1 MEIYK
6 SAAELIRTRAPD
18 NPVLGVRPH
27 AAERAARYFQTSFP
41 GKVLY
46 AVKANNAP
54 FIVETLYQA
63 GIRDF
68 DVASLPELA
77 QVAQLS
83 GVTAHVM
90 HPIKSRKLIA
100 EAYFDYGVRTFALDC
115 EAELEKILDVTGNA
129 NDLTLVVR
137 VACPSTYSEVPLEG
151 KFGVPWREAPDLL
164 RSARQVAE
172 QLGLSFHVGSQAMSP
187 TAYGQALRSMAQH
200 IVQACV
206 FADVIDVGGG
216 FPSCY
221 PGLEPQPLD
230 AYMSEIEQA
239 FERMSVGWGC
249 SLWAEPGRALAAEA
263 ESLIVKVEGRKGGT
277 LYVNDGAFGALFDAT
292 HLRFVFPARGLRKED
307 DSWGEND
314 TPLTGFS
321 LYGPTCDSMDHMAGP
336 FMLPEDAREGDY
348 IEIGNI
354 GAYGRVMAG
363 HFNGF
368 GYYDEAGLEDEPM
381 LSMYRGDQETVAAEA
396 LA

>member
-6 SAAELIRTRAPD
+6 SAADLIRTREPE
-18 NPVLGVRPH
+18 NPVLGLRSH
-27 AAERAARYFQTSFP
+27 AAERAARYFQTNFP

-54 FIVETLYQA
+54 HVIKALYEA

-68 DVASLPELA
+68 DVASRPELA
-77 QVAQLS
+77 QAAEIP
-83 GVTAHVM
+83 GATAHVM
-90 HPIKSRKLIA
+90 HPMKSRKLIA
-100 EAYFDYGVRTFALDC
+100 EAYYDYGVRTFALDC
-115 EAELEKILDVTGNA
+115 EAELDKILDVTGQA
-129 NDLTLVVR
+129 GDLTLVVR

-151 KFGVPWREAPDLL
+151 KFGVAWRDAPDLL
-164 RSARQVAE
+164 RRTRRVSER
-172 QLGLSFHVGSQAMSP
+172 LGLSFHVGSQAMSP
-187 TAYGQALRSMAQH
+187 AAYGQALRAVAQH

-206 FADVIDVGGG
+206 IADVIDVGGG

-221 PGLEPQPLD
+221 PGLEPQPLS

-239 FERMSVGWGC
+239 FERISVGWGC

-263 ESLIVKVEGRKGGT
+263 ESLIVKVEGRKGET

-292 HLRFVFPARGLRKED
+292 HLRFVFPARGLRKGD
-307 DSWGEND
+307 DDWGESG

-321 LYGPTCDSMDHMAGP
+321 LYGPTCDSMDHMPGP
-336 FMLPEDAREGDY
+336 FLLPEDAGEGDY

-363 HFNGF
+363 RFNGF
-368 GYYDEAGLEDEPM
+368 GCYDEAALEDEPM
-381 LSMYRGDQETVAAEA
+381 YSMYLGDDGVAAEA

>member
-6 SAAELIRTRAPD
+6 SAAELIRTREPD
-18 NPVLGVRPH
+18 NPVLGVRSH

-54 FIVETLYQA
+54 HIVETLYQA

-77 QVAQLS
+77 QVSELS

-100 EAYFDYGVRTFALDC
+100 EAYFDYGVRTFALDT
-115 EAELEKILDVTGNA
+115 EAELKKILDVTDHA
-129 NDLTLVVR
+129 SDLTLVVR
-137 VACPSTYSEVPLEG
+137 VSCPSTFSEVPLEG
-151 KFGVPWREAPDLL
+151 KFGVSWRDAPDLL
-164 RSARQVAE
+164 RRTRQHAE

-187 TAYGQALRSMAQH
+187 AAYGQALRSMAQH

-206 FADVIDVGGG
+206 IADVIDVGGG
-216 FPSCY
+216 FPSSY
-221 PGLEPQPLD
+221 PGLEPQPLA

-249 SLWAEPGRALAAEA
+249 ALWAEPGRALAAEA
-263 ESLIVKVEGRKGGT
+263 ESLIVKVEGRKGET

-292 HLRFVFPARGLRKED
+292 HLKFAFPARGLRKGDED
-307 DSWGEND
+307 WGGSD
-314 TPLTGFS
+314 MPLTGFS
-321 LYGPTCDSMDHMAGP
+321 LYGPTCDSMDHMPGP
-336 FMLPEDAREGDY
+336 FMLPADAAEGDY

-368 GYYDEAGLEDEPM
+368 GYYDEAALEDEPM
-381 LSMYRGDQETVAAEA
+381 LSMYAGGDRAAAEA
-396 LA
+396 TA